1 MEISLK
7 YGCNPH
13 QTPAGVTVPEEA
25 GFQVLSGRPGYINFL
40 DALGAWQLVRELK
53 AATGKPAAASFKH
66 VSPAGAAVAGE
77 LSAAY
82 RASQFLGDED
92 YSPLATAYARAR
104 GGDRMCSFGD
114 VAAVSDVV
122 DLSLARLLYS
132 EVSDLIIA
140 PGFEPEALE
149 LLKTKRDGAYMV
161 LSIDPE
167 YEPADVETREVFGF
181 TMTQKRNTTRVT
193 PELFQTAGAA
203 DADASVAPAGAPL
216 PADVLET
223 LIVATVA
230 LKYTQSNSV
239 GIACDGQVIGMG
251 AGQQSRVHCTRLAC
265 GKADKWLLQQHPKT
279 LALPIREDLP
289 KPEKAN
295 LVDYYLLWDELSGRG
310 EAQAPRGPDGR
321 SRPAHAGGAR
331 RVGQTVQR
339 HLPQL
344 RRLHPVPRQPRP
356 RRQEQRAVRR
366 PDRRL
371 GTRRRG
377 ERRGG
382 RVRDDDGAHG
392 AAAVPA
398 LAQVATPKAGARTAG
413 RQPYPPAPGCWFL
426 YLTRSSGDMSAPP
439 TSRMWAACRPA
450 RDFVKTRVITSH
462 TTTTS
467 AMPPKTTNGSTSAVK
482 STASMAPD
490 YHCNVTL
497 RSVRRSV
504 ESARD
509 RLSSTA

>member
-1 MEISLK
+1 MDIALK

-13 QTPAGVTVPEEA
+13 QTPAGVTVPEES

-40 DALGAWQLVRELK
+40 DALGAWQLVRELR

-92 YSPLATAYARAR
+92 FSPLATAYARAR

-122 DLSLARLLYS
+122 DMSLATLLYG

-149 LLKTKRDGAYMV
+149 LLKTKRNGAYMV
-161 LSIDPE
+161 LAIDPD
-167 YEPADVETREVFGF
+167 YEPTDVETREVFGF
-181 TMTQKRNTTRVT
+181 TMTQKRNTTRIT
-193 PELFQTAGAA
+193 PELFRTAGADGEA
-203 DADASVAPAGAPL
+203 L
-216 PADVLET
+216 PAAVLET

-239 GIACDGQVIGMG
+239 GIAYDGQVIGMG

-295 LVDYYLLWDELSGRG
+295 LVDYYLLWDELSDAEERKLREGLT
-310 EAQAPRGPDGR
+310 ADPD
-321 SRPAHAGGAR
+321 P
-331 RVGQTVQR
+331 
-339 HLPQL
+339 
-344 RRLHPVPRQPRP
+344 
-356 RRQEQRAVRR
+356 
-366 PDRRL
+366 
-371 GTRRRG
+371 
-377 ERRGG
+377 
-382 RVRDDDGAHG
+382 
-392 AAAVPA
+392 
-398 LAQVATPKAGARTAG
+398 
-413 RQPYPPAPGCWFL
+413 
-426 YLTRSSGDMSAPP
+426 LTREERGDWVKRFDGICLSSDAFIPFP
-439 TSRMWAACRPA
+439 DNLDRAA
-450 RDFVKTRVITSH
+450 
-462 TTTTS
+462 
-467 AMPPKTTNGSTSAVK
+467 K
-482 STASMAPD
+482 S
-490 YHCNVTL
+490 NVQYIAQTGG
-497 RSVRRSV
+497 
-504 ESARD
+504 SARD
-509 RLSSTA
+509 DVVGEAAAEYGMTMVHTGLRLFLH